1 MRGISKLDV
10 RGKTILIRID
20 LNSPVE
26 EGKII
31 PGPRIDV
38 HAETIKTLS
47 DHGAKL
53 VVLAHQGR
61 PGKSDFLPLEQ
72 HAKYL
77 HHIIQKE
84 VAFVTDIVGKEAKV
98 AIARMQDGDILVLD
112 NVRALECENDRWGM
126 ITDELS
132 PLADYF
138 VLDAFSVAHRDH
150 SSVVGFEKKL
160 PCFAGLHLEE
170 EVEALDKL
178 KDAKD
183 LTFILG
189 GSKVD
194 DSFAIMK
201 KWLREG
207 RARKVLVAGALATL
221 MLYAKGVNVG
231 SSMKSLE
238 ITDLEIHAQEA
249 KKILDDF
256 DGHIVLPVDVAV
268 EIDKKRIDK
277 SVGEIE
283 SGTIWDIGPKTIALY
298 KEAIFHSH
306 TVVMN
311 GPAGVYEIEAFA
323 DGTKGLLEAIARS
336 DAFSLIGGGHTIS
349 AIDKFGLNKD
359 HFSHISLAGK
369 ALIKYLSG
377 QELPG
382 LKALEENELLF
393 PV

>member
-1 MRGISKLDV
+1 MRGISSLEVK
-10 RGKTILIRID
+10 GKTILIRVD

-26 EGKII
+26 EKKIV

-47 DHGAKL
+47 NHGAKL

-61 PGKSDFLPLEQ
+61 PGKPDFLPLEQ

-84 VAFVTDIVGKEAKV
+84 VAFVTDIVGAEAKV
-98 AIARMQDGDILVLD
+98 AMARMQDGDILVLD
-112 NVRALECENDRWGM
+112 NVRALECENDRWGK
-126 ITDELS
+126 ITDELA

-138 VLDAFSVAHRDH
+138 VLDAFSVAHREH

-170 EVEALDKL
+170 EIEALDKL

-207 RARKVLVAGALATL
+207 RARKVLVTGALATL
-221 MLYAKGVNVG
+221 MLYSQGINVG
-231 SSMKSLE
+231 DSMKSLD
-238 ITDLEIHAQEA
+238 IPNLESHVDEA
-249 KKILDDF
+249 KKILEEF
-256 DGHIVLPVDVAV
+256 DGHIVLPVDVALS
-268 EIDKKRIDK
+268 IDSKHSLAD
-277 SVGEIE
+277 VGSIE
-283 SGTIWDIGPKTIALY
+283 SGQIWDIGPKTLELY

-311 GPAGVYEIEAFA
+311 GPAGVYEMDEFSF
-323 DGTKGLLEAIARS
+323 GTKGLLEIIAQC

-349 AIDKFGLNKD
+349 AIDKFKLNKD

-382 LKALEENELLF
+382 LIALAENEKLF
-393 PV
+393 PL

>member
-10 RGKTILIRID
+10 KGKTILLRVD

-26 EGKII
+26 DGKIV
-31 PGPRIDV
+31 PGPRIDA
-38 HAETIKTLS
+38 HAATIRTLS
-47 DHGAKL
+47 ERGARL

-61 PGKSDFLPLEQ
+61 KGKPDFLPLEQ

-77 HHIIQKE
+77 HHILQKE
-84 VAFVTDIVGKEAKV
+84 VAYVTDVIGEEAKT
-98 AIARMQDGDILVLD
+98 AIKDLDDGDILILD
-112 NVRALECENDRWGM
+112 NVRSLECENDRWGK
-126 ITDELS
+126 ITDALS

-138 VLDAFSVAHRDH
+138 VLDAFSVAHREH

-170 EVEALDKL
+170 ELEALEKL
-178 KDAKD
+178 KGAKD

-189 GSKVD
+189 GSKVE

-201 KWLREG
+201 KWLSEG
-207 RARKVLVAGALATL
+207 RARKVLVCGALAVL
-221 MLYAKGVNVG
+221 LLHAKGYHVG
-231 SSMKSLE
+231 ESMEYLDISSIESHC
-238 ITDLEIHAQEA
+238 DEA
-249 KKILDDF
+249 KKLLEEF

-268 EIDKKRIDK
+268 SIDMKRHDR
-277 SVGEIE
+277 SVGEIDK
-283 SGTIWDIGPKTIALY
+283 GQIRDIGPKTLELY
-298 KEAIFHSH
+298 KEVIFHSH

-311 GPAGVYEIEAFA
+311 GPAGVYELEDFAF
-323 DGTKGLLEAIARS
+323 GTKGLLEVIAQC

-349 AIDKFGLNKD
+349 AIEKFKLNKD

-377 QELPG
+377 HELPG
-382 LKALEENELLF
+382 LKALKENEKLF
-393 PV
+393 PL